1 MLGNTKKINNFASNF
16 KVSGN
21 KLLIICNMTSRR
33 NFLKTASL
41 ASAGFA
47 LGSTRINAK
56 SYQQIIGANDRV
68 NLACVGIG
76 NQGAADIK
84 TLARTNLANIVAL
97 CDVDM
102 GAKHTQEITNLYPD
116 APRFKDFRTMFD
128 KMGNKFDAVCAAIP
142 DFAHFPV
149 AMRSIKEGKHI
160 FVEKPL
166 SRTFLE
172 SELLIQAAKKYP
184 KIVTQ
189 MDNQGH
195 SDANYFQFKAWK
207 DAGIIKD
214 VTAVTAH
221 MNSSRRWHPW
231 DSRIFKYPAP
241 EPMPPGID
249 WDTWNM
255 AVQYH
260 EFNERYHPLTW
271 RGWYDLGMGALGDW
285 GAHILDT
292 IHEFLELGLPY
303 EVSTTKLKEHNDYFF
318 PMSSTIVFK
327 FAARKNM
334 PALDITWYDG
344 VDNLPPLP
352 EGYGG
357 ATVADPN
364 IPPPVGQRQQPREF
378 TPGKI
383 IYSKE
388 LTFKG
393 GSHGSTLSI
402 IPEAKAKEMES
413 ILPEVPK
420 SPSNHYANFLLACQ
434 GKEKTRS
441 PFEVS
446 GPLSQVLCLGVI
458 AQRIKTPLKFDTTTK
473 QFTNNPFANTML
485 TGLPPRSGW
494 EDYYTI

>member
-1 MLGNTKKINNFASNF
+1 
-16 KVSGN
+16 
-21 KLLIICNMTSRR
+21 MTSRR
-33 NFLKTASL
+33 NFLRTATL

-47 LGSTRINAK
+47 LGGTRLNAK

-68 NLACVGIG
+68 DLACVGIG
-76 NQGAADIK
+76 NQGGDIIK
-84 TLARTNLANIVAL
+84 QFRRTGLANVVAL

-102 GAKHTQEITNLYPD
+102 GAKHTQEILALYPD
-116 APRFKDFRTMFD
+116 VPRFKDFRTMFD
-128 KMGNKFDAVCAAIP
+128 KMGNKFDAVCAGIP

-149 AMRSIKEGKHI
+149 AIHAIKEGKHI

-166 SRTFLE
+166 CRTFLE
-172 SELLIQAAKKYP
+172 GELMIQAAKKYP

-214 VTAVTAH
+214 VTAVSAH
-221 MNSSRRWHPW
+221 MNDSRRWHPW
-231 DSRIFKYPAP
+231 DSRIYKYPAP
-241 EPMPPGID
+241 DTMPPGID

-255 AVQYH
+255 ANQYH
-260 EFNERYHPLTW
+260 EFNDRYHPLTW

-285 GAHILDT
+285 GAHIIDT

-303 EVSTTKLKEHNDYFF
+303 EINAVNLKEHNDYFF
-318 PMSSTIVFK
+318 PMSSTLEFK

-334 PALDITWYDG
+334 PALTITWYDG
-344 VDNLPPLP
+344 VDNQPPLP

-357 ATVADPN
+357 SVAVDPN
-364 IPPPVGQRQQPREF
+364 IPPPVGQRERPQPQRLP
-378 TPGKI
+378 PGKI

-402 IPEAKAKEMES
+402 IPEEKAKEMEPK
-413 ILPEVPK
+413 LPEVPK

-446 GPLSQVLCLGVI
+446 GPLSQVLCLGVV
-458 AQRIKTPLKFDTTTK
+458 AQRMNTKLLFDSTNR
-473 QFTNNPFANTML
+473 QITNNPFANAML
-485 TGLPPRSGW
+485 TGLPPRTGW
-494 EDYYTI
+494 EDYYKI